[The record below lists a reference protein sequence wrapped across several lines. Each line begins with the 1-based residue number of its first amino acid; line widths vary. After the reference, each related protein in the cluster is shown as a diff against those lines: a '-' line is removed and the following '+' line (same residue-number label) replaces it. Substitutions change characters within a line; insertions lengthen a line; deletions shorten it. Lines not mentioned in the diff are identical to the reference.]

1 MAGKIAKCPN
11 GKVPAR
17 YRDDGG
23 QRAARVTSFAR

>member
-17 YRDDGG
+17 CRDDGG
-23 QRAARVTSFAR
+23 QRAARVTFAR